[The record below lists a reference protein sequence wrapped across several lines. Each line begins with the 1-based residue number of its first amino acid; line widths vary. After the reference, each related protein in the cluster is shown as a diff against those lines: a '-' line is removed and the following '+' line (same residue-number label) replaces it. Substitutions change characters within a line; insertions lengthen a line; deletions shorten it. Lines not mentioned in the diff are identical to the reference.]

1 MKSMGLALTIF
12 ALTGTLAALDLS
24 GARQVPD
31 APEPAQMTTQ
41 KASASMASM
50 ASVAST
56 DPNEKASDEDEDEG
70 DGELV
75 KTFLVTPRQLP
86 GAHSSAAA
94 LRYD

>member
-24 GARQVPD
+24 GAHHVH
-31 APEPAQMTTQ
+31 ATTQ
-41 KASASMASM
+41 TVVRSANASSVTIASATGKTEEEE
-50 ASVAST
+50 VG
-56 DPNEKASDEDEDEG
+56 DDEG

-75 KTFLVTPRQLP
+75 NTFLVTPRQVR
-86 GAHSSAAA
+86 AVNNAAA